1 MSVDGMDKYA
11 ALYDRFKTEIDSRLA
26 ETVAQEKP
34 VSIFEPARYILES
47 GGKRIRPV
55 LLLSSCL
62 AAGGNAEHAY
72 DAATA
77 VEILHNFTLV
87 HDDIMDKAPTRRG
100 LKTVHEQWDANVA
113 ILLGDE
119 LMGLAYRQLLRTTS
133 GELSEILKCFTDGVI
148 EVCEG
153 QALDKE
159 FESAGAVSMEQY
171 WEMIQKKTGR
181 LMVMSADIG
190 AMIAEARDEHRRSIL
205 EYATHI
211 GLAFQILD
219 DLLDTVADDSFGKV
233 IGRDIQEGKKTF
245 LLVDAMEHARGEAL
259 DWLRN
264 VGLRRVSGNDVIKK
278 TTVLFHELGSIDR
291 AREQVAMRTEKS
303 LAAIQY
309 LPDGEGKGMLEW
321 FARMLLHRST

>member
-1 MSVDGMDKYA
+1 MSVDRMDTYA
-11 ALYDRFKTEIDSRLA
+11 TLYARFKSEIDSRLS
-26 ETVAQEKP
+26 EVVAQEKP
-34 VSIFEPARYILES
+34 VSIFEPARYILGS

-62 AAGGNAEHAY
+62 AAGGDVENAY

-87 HDDIMDKAPTRRG
+87 HDDIMDNAPARRG
-100 LKTVHEQWDANVA
+100 QKTVHEQWDANIA

-133 GELSEILKCFTDGVI
+133 NRLTDILKCFTEGVI

-159 FESAGAVSMEQY
+159 FESAGAVSMDQY

-190 AMIAEARDEHRRSIL
+190 AMIAEARDEHHRGII

-211 GLAFQILD
+211 GLAFQVLD

-259 DWLRN
+259 EWLRN
-264 VGLRRVSGNDVIKK
+264 VGLRRVTGDDVVKK
-278 TTVLFHELGSIDR
+278 TTALFHELGSIDR
-291 AREQVAMRTEKS
+291 ARGQVAVRTEKS
-303 LAAIQY
+303 LAALRS

-321 FARMLLHRST
+321 FARMLLHRSI